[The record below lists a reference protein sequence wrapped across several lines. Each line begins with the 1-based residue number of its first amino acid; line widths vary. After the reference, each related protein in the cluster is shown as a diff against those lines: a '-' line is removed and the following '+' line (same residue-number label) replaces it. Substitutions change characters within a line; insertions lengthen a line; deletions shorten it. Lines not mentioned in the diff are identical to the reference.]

1 MANKPNKNGTVLPPG
16 KGRPKGSRNRATTEI
31 KKIAQAHGK
40 EGIDQLVLLVAHGK
54 PHATRV
60 AVAKELLDRGYG
72 RPAQET
78 TLDVHLRNTPSMTV
92 IFAEDEDKE

>member
-1 MANKPNKNGTVLPPG
+1 MANKPGINGTILPQG
-16 KGRPKGSRNRATTEI
+16 RGRPKGSKNKATTEI

-40 EGIDQLVLLVAHGK
+40 EAIDQLVLLVAHGK

-60 AVAKELLDRGYG
+60 AAAKELLDRGYG

-78 TLDVHLRNTPSMTV
+78 TVDVNLRNAPSITV
-92 IFAEDEDKE
+92 IFAEDKE